1 VVLLHYKHVRSMTN
15 LEEENDTTKINPSHN
30 MDQELCNKV
39 LTTLYHV
46 MKSWRFAKSE
56 MTFET
61 KIGQHHQIG
70 ICQRHQLTVREV
82 GTNRSPK
89 GFSFQIIAAKL
100 PYLKRPFKT
109 PRNVHGNEKNG
120 FPTTQPRNPTIMAP
134 LHWKNVAKT

>member
-1 VVLLHYKHVRSMTN
+1 MEKVGTPSSCQYIGKLVVLLHYKHVRSMTN

-56 MTFET
+56 VTFET

-82 GTNRSPK
+82 GVNQPLYVTNP
-89 GFSFQIIAAKL
+89 IIMVL
-100 PYLKRPFKT
+100 
-109 PRNVHGNEKNG
+109 
-120 FPTTQPRNPTIMAP
+120 
-134 LHWKNVAKT
+134 